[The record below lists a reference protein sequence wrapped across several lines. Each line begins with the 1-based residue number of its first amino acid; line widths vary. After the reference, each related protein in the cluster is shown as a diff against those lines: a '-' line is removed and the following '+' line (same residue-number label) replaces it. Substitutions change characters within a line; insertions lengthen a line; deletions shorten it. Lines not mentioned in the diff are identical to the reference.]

1 MKKKILT
8 LIILLILTT
17 FAFGCSSDEIE
28 AALEDG
34 VNVLENDGEY
44 DFEFTDR
51 DLDINYDEESATI
64 IELSDEDIDI
74 NGSGADYEDSLVTI
88 SAEGTYILRGE
99 LNNGQ
104 ILIDA
109 AEEDKIQI
117 VLDNVSIN
125 NDDGAA
131 IYVKQADKVFITMS
145 EDSENSLSCNGDIE
159 DDGDTN
165 VDAVVF
171 SKDDLTINGEGSLTI
186 STEYGNGISSK
197 DDLVITSGT
206 YKINVS
212 GRCLEANDRIK
223 IAEGFFML
231 ISGDD
236 GLHCENDEEDT
247 LGYIYIQ
254 GGTFD
259 IFAEDDGIHGNLNVT
274 INGGEIVIED
284 SYEGIEG
291 TTIDLNGG
299 EIYVNS
305 DDDGLNAA
313 GGNDGSNANGPGAD
327 MFSADGDAYIS
338 ITGGSININADG
350 DGIDSNGSLYI
361 SGGTTYVSGPTNNGN
376 GALDYNGEAI
386 ITGGTVIAAG
396 SSGMSQNFSQ
406 GSSQGSM
413 LIYSNGEISG
423 EIDLLDA
430 SGNVLAS
437 FTPEKMY
444 SSVVISTPD
453 VLEDETYYVNMGITS
468 QTVTMEDLI
477 YGGGGMMNP
486 GGKQR
491 P

>member
-1 MKKKILT
+1 
-8 LIILLILTT
+8 
-17 FAFGCSSDEIE
+17 
-28 AALEDG
+28 
-34 VNVLENDGEY
+34 
-44 DFEFTDR
+44 
-51 DLDINYDEESATI
+51 
-64 IELSDEDIDI
+64 
-74 NGSGADYEDSLVTI
+74 
-88 SAEGTYILRGE
+88 
-99 LNNGQ
+99 
-104 ILIDA
+104 
-109 AEEDKIQI
+109 
-117 VLDNVSIN
+117 
-125 NDDGAA
+125 
-131 IYVKQADKVFITMS
+131 
-145 EDSENSLSCNGDIE
+145 
-159 DDGDTN
+159 
-165 VDAVVF
+165 
-171 SKDDLTINGEGSLTI
+171 
-186 STEYGNGISSK
+186 
-197 DDLVITSGT
+197 
-206 YKINVS
+206 
-212 GRCLEANDRIK
+212 
-223 IAEGFFML
+223 
-231 ISGDD
+231 
-236 GLHCENDEEDT
+236 
-247 LGYIYIQ
+247 
-254 GGTFD
+254 
-259 IFAEDDGIHGNLNVT
+259 
-274 INGGEIVIED
+274 
-284 SYEGIEG
+284 
-291 TTIDLNGG
+291 
-299 EIYVNS
+299 
-305 DDDGLNAA
+305 
-313 GGNDGSNANGPGAD
+313 

-453 VLEDETYYVNMGITS
+453 VSEDETYYINMGITS